1 MPAQPLEPLAPARR
15 DGSFS
20 IGFPLCIH
28 WSRCLVP
35 GKLCAPIR
43 RSEVSI
49 RTQIIRP
56 STGARRSSV
65 DSVLLGITLIPLV
78 VLTAAGLVALTL
90 FPIFGGAGQAVMK
103 FQSKFGSQGP
113 VEIKSFPE
121 RTTVYAADGSILA
134 TLADYNRRVVKL
146 GEVNDITRKAIL
158 AIEDD
163 RFYERNAGI
172 DIHAIARAAFANLK
186 AGKIVEG
193 GSTITQQIIKNTLT
207 GGEQTFSRK
216 FQEAQ
221 AAIKL
226 ESQYTKDEIL
236 EKYLNLVYFGHGTYG
251 IASASEYYFG
261 KGPQGLTLSEAAVL
275 AGVIKAPAQ
284 DDPII
289 NPERA
294 LERRNQVLSRMLQL
308 GWINSQEYVDALS
321 TPIELSTKR
330 RKINTPGPEPY
341 FVRYVEDT
349 ILHDRRYFSIFGKTY
364 DERRTAL
371 FQGGLKIY
379 TTIDPRM
386 QRLAKEAVDGQL
398 PNPGRTPPKD
408 PESAVVSI
416 LPQTGR
422 IQAMYAG
429 QDFSKFKFNLAT
441 QAQRTAGSAFKLFT
455 LVAALEN
462 GIPPGKVY
470 DASVTEIPDAICRG
484 PDGNWKPSNAEP
496 GEGGFV
502 DLRSAT
508 THSIN
513 VVFAQLIRDVG
524 PEKVVD
530 VARRMGITGY
540 VPPVCSITLGAV
552 GVSPLDMTSA
562 YSVIA
567 NGGVRCEP
575 IAISKVV
582 TASGRVLVRDKPKC
596 KRVISAKIAAT
607 VTSMLESVVSSGTGT
622 AANIGRPQAG
632 KTGTGQEY
640 RDAWFM
646 GFIRQ
651 LCTGVWVGYSKAEIS
666 MNAVRGNLG
675 YGIRVFGGT
684 FPARIWHDYMIK
696 AVRGLPVEDFPAPPA
711 VATGTVPN
719 VVGKS
724 LEQARNI
731 LSDADFTSV
740 IQEVPS
746 LKPAGEVVGQDPGAG
761 ATLELGT
768 AVIVQV
774 SNGKIPIAVVPNVIG
789 LTQDLAVKRLF
800 KAGFSVTIV
809 HVQVASPA
817 QDGIVLTQD
826 PVAGTKAKQGTIVRI
841 VVGAFGANPSPTGK
855 GKP

>member
-1 MPAQPLEPLAPARR
+1 MSP
-15 DGSFS
+15 
-20 IGFPLCIH
+20 
-28 WSRCLVP
+28 W
-35 GKLCAPIR
+35 
-43 RSEVSI
+43 
-49 RTQIIRP
+49 
-56 STGARRSSV
+56 TGARRPSPYRG
-65 DSVLLGITLIPLV
+65 VLLSITLIPLV

-103 FQSKFGSQGP
+103 FQSKFGTQGP
-113 VEIKSFPE
+113 IEIKSFPE
-121 RTTVYAADGSILA
+121 RTTVYAADGSVLA

-146 GEVNDITRKAIL
+146 GDVNDITRKAIL

-207 GGEQTFSRK
+207 GGDQTFSRK

-261 KGPQGLTLSEAAVL
+261 KGPHLLTLPEAAVL
-275 AGVIKAPAQ
+275 AGVIKSPVR
-284 DDPII
+284 DDPIV
-289 NPERA
+289 NPDHA
-294 LERRNQVLSRMLQL
+294 LDRRDQVLSRMLQL
-308 GWINSQEYVDALS
+308 GWINSQEYVDALG
-321 TPIELSTKR
+321 TTLKLSNKK

-349 ILHDRRYFSIFGKTY
+349 ILHDPRYFSVFGKTY
-364 DERRTAL
+364 EERRAAL

-379 TTIDPRM
+379 TTMDPRM
-386 QRLAKEAVDGQL
+386 QRLAREAADGQL
-398 PNPGRTPPKD
+398 PNPGKTPPKD

-416 LPQTGR
+416 VPQTGQ

-441 QAQRTAGSAFKLFT
+441 QSQRTAGSAFKLFT

-470 DASVTEIPDAICRG
+470 DASVSEIPDAICRG
-484 PDGNWKPSNAEP
+484 PDGNWRPSNAEP

-502 DLRSAT
+502 DLRTAT

-530 VARRMGITGY
+530 IARRMGITGY

-575 IAISKVV
+575 IAIAKVV
-582 TASGRVLVRDKPKC
+582 TPTGKVLTRGKPKC

-646 GFIRQ
+646 GFIRR

-666 MNAVRGNLG
+666 MSAVKGNLG
-675 YGIRVFGGT
+675 YPIRVFGGT

-711 VATGTVPN
+711 VATGEVPN
-719 VVGKS
+719 VVGKNVD
-724 LEQARNI
+724 EAKRI
-731 LSDADFTSV
+731 LAKANFTALV
-740 IQEVPS
+740 KEVPS
-746 LKPAGEVVGQDPGAG
+746 LRSAGEVAAQNPGAG
-761 ATLELGT
+761 STLELGS
-768 AVIVQV
+768 AVILEV
-774 SNGKIPIAVVPNVIG
+774 SNGTIPMGIVPNVVG
-789 LTQDLAVKRLF
+789 LQQQQAVKILT
-800 KAGFSVTIV
+800 KGGFVAKTVLVSVSDSSLNGVVI
-809 HVQVASPA
+809 S
-817 QDGIVLTQD
+817 QD
-826 PVAGTKAKQGTIVRI
+826 PAGGTKTEEGTAVRI
-841 VVGAFGANPSPTGK
+841 RVGTLVSPSPG
-855 GKP
+855 GKPGKP

>member
-1 MPAQPLEPLAPARR
+1 MRPWTGPR
-15 DGSFS
+15 
-20 IGFPLCIH
+20 
-28 WSRCLVP
+28 
-35 GKLCAPIR
+35 
-43 RSEVSI
+43 
-49 RTQIIRP
+49 RP
-56 STGARRSSV
+56 SPNRQ
-65 DSVLLGITLIPLV
+65 VLLSVTLIPLV

-90 FPIFGGAGQAVMK
+90 FPILGGAGQAVMK

-113 VEIKSFPE
+113 VEIKTFPE
-121 RTTVYAADGSILA
+121 RTTVYAADGSVLA

-146 GEVNDITRKAIL
+146 GDVNDVTRKAIL

-186 AGKIVEG
+186 AGEIVEG

-226 ESQYTKDEIL
+226 ESQYTKDEIF

-251 IASASEYYFG
+251 VASAAEYYFG
-261 KGPQGLTLSEAAVL
+261 KGPQSLTLPEAAVL
-275 AGVIKAPAQ
+275 AGVIKSPVR

-289 NPERA
+289 NPDHA
-294 LERRNQVLSRMLQL
+294 LDRRNQVLSRMLQL
-308 GWINSQEYVDALS
+308 AWINSQEYVDALS
-321 TPIELSTKR
+321 APIKLSTKK

-349 ILHDRRYFSIFGKTY
+349 ILHDPRYFSIFGKTY
-364 DERRTAL
+364 EERRTAL

-386 QRLAKEAVDGQL
+386 QRMARDAVDGQL

-408 PESAVVSI
+408 PEAAVVSI
-416 LPQTGR
+416 VPQNGR

-441 QAQRTAGSAFKLFT
+441 QSQRTAGSAFKLFT

-484 PDGNWKPSNAEP
+484 PDGNWRPSNAEP

-502 DLRSAT
+502 DLRAAT

-524 PEKVVD
+524 PAKVVE

-567 NGGVRCEP
+567 NGGVRCDP

-582 TASGRVLVRDKPKC
+582 TASGQVLVRGKPRC

-607 VTSMLESVVSSGTGT
+607 VTSMLKSVVSSGTGT

-666 MNAVRGNLG
+666 MNAVTGNLG
-675 YGIRVFGGT
+675 YPIRVFGGT
-684 FPARIWHDYMIK
+684 FPAKIWHDYMIG
-696 AVRGLPVEDFPAPPA
+696 AVRGLPVEDFPAPPGA
-711 VATGTVPN
+711 PAGEVPN
-719 VVGKS
+719 VVGKNV
-724 LEQARNI
+724 EDAKKI
-731 LSDADFTSV
+731 LADANFTAIV
-740 IQEVPS
+740 REVPS
-746 LKPAGEVVGQDPGAG
+746 LEPVGEVTGQSPAGG
-761 ATLELGT
+761 ATVELGS
-768 AVIVQV
+768 AVTLDV
-774 SNGKIPIAVVPNVIG
+774 SNGKVPMGIVPNVIG
-789 LTQDLAVKRLF
+789 LNQDLAVKRLF
-800 KAGFSVTIV
+800 KAGFLVQI
-809 HVQVASPA
+809 VQVQVNDPA
-817 QDGIVLTQD
+817 QDGIVLAQD
-826 PVAGTKAKQGTIVRI
+826 PVAGTKTNQGTIVQI
-841 VVGAFGANPSPTGK
+841 VVGVGPNPSPGGK